1 MTDLVIVSAS
11 PELVVVSGDAGSVV
25 EVTESSTQVVE
36 VVTAGPAG
44 PAGATGPTGA
54 TGPQGI
60 QGVKGDTGDA
70 GPTGPSFYNGP
81 YAIGS
86 LSCLIPV
93 GLSTAAGD
101 DAVSNGSNLG
111 FYAALNSS
119 IAYRPSGE
127 VWKFVGGAG
136 GSSSGAFL
144 FLRIS

>member
-44 PAGATGPTGA
+44 ATGPTGA
-54 TGPQGI
+54 TGSQGI
-60 QGVKGDTGDA
+60 QGVKGDTGDTGPA
-70 GPTGPSFYNGP
+70 GPAFYNGP

-93 GLSTAAGD
+93 GLSTAAGG
-101 DAVSNGSNLG
+101 DAVSNGANLG

-127 VWKFVGGAG
+127 VWRFLGGAA
-136 GSSSGAFL
+136 GSAPGAFL